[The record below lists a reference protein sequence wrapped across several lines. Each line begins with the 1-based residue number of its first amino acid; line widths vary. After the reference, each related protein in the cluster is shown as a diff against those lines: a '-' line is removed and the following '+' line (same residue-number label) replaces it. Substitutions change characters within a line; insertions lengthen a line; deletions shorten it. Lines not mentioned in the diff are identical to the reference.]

1 MENSVTNIVT
11 KVLRGVVGDEA
22 KKAGSVVS
30 FSLAFL
36 RFAIELALISPRSQK
51 LRLASLGF
59 LGVLPAHI
67 PYSVL
72 HPQKASILRD
82 LGKAVDDPRRD
93 VRRAAVDTRSKWFLY
108 GGSG

>member
-1 MENSVTNIVT
+1 MEISVTNIVT

-22 KKAGSVVS
+22 KKGSVVS
-30 FSLAFL
+30 FLSLSS
-36 RFAIELALISPRSQK
+36 FAIELALISSSLVQK